1 MLSIDELAKLRDN
14 AEDWLPDTC
23 TIQTP
28 SGGVDSTGGITLTFV
43 DTYTNVPC
51 RIDPSTQK
59 GGETVRNF
67 SLEGKSLYTGSFKC
81 TQGLD
86 PSYRVVHSSTTYE
99 IEQVLDNNSWVTLN
113 RAYLVKVD

>member
-1 MLSIDELAKLRDN
+1 MLSTDELAKLRHN

-28 SGGVDSTGGITLTFV
+28 SGGVDSTGGITLTFA

-51 RIDPSTQK
+51 RIDPSSQR
-59 GGETVRNF
+59 GGESVRNS
-67 SLEGKSLYTGSFKC
+67 SLEGKSFYTGSFKY
-81 TQGLD
+81 TQVLD
-86 PSYRVVHSSTTYE
+86 PSYRVVHSGVTYE
-99 IEQVLDNNSWVTLN
+99 IEQVLENNSWVTLN